1 MIKEEVLKSF
11 FTGSFESEYNERLM
25 FRDYILPSEEIYD
38 YIKNL
43 IDIPV
48 VEYIDAVITRFS
60 ASHFS
65 TKDIPQFSSFYDAT
79 DRICNILMENG
90 DNGYK
95 FAEMGVL
102 LRSNYVE
109 RDCRADIKYGE
120 NHCKTAADFGLIQI
134 RFGNVCYLSCLGILF
149 NELTETEKQNYLS
162 RFVLRNNFINWLI
175 CRAKQHII
183 NLDDEMNILS
193 PSTIKRR
200 KPNVIYYLNLLKGQS
215 DSQVDNILSNIQ
227 CKTSPKKGML
237 TI

>member
-43 IDIPV
+43 NDIPV
-48 VEYIDAVITRFS
+48 IEYIDAVINRFS

-79 DRICNILMENG
+79 DRICNILIENG
-90 DNGYK
+90 DDGYK

-102 LRSNYVE
+102 LRSNNVE

-134 RFGNVCYLSCLGILF
+134 RVGKVCYLTCFGMIF
-149 NELTETEKQNYLS
+149 NELSEAEKRNYLS
-162 RFVLRNNFINWLI
+162 RFVLRNDFIKWLI
-175 CRAKQHII
+175 IKALTRKVY
-183 NLDDEMNILS
+183 LEEEMNILS

-200 KPNVIYYLNLLKGQS
+200 KPNVCRYLNLLRNSS
-215 DSQVDNILSNIQ
+215 DLRVDNILSNIY
-227 CKTSPKKGML
+227 
-237 TI
+237 